1 MAGTGYDRQ
10 LTIFSP
16 EGRLYQVEYALRSV
30 KCENLTTVGIC
41 GGDAACIIT
50 QKKLPDRLVDP
61 TTVTHFHRISKH
73 VGCCQAG
80 IYADGKL
87 IAQRSQ
93 YNSSKFELDYGYEMP
108 VSLVAKKTADFAQ
121 MLTQHAY
128 MRPFGVSSMFI
139 GWDEETD
146 APQLWRSDPA
156 GSVAAFRGCAAGEKE
171 QEAFNN
177 LEKRKVAKD
186 MKTDDVICM
195 AIDCLQTVTSSEFKV
210 GDVEISV
217 VSKEHTEFHILNAK
231 DVEKYLLMASAKD

>member
-16 EGRLYQVEYALRSV
+16 EGRLYQVEYALKAT
-30 KCENLTTVGIC
+30 KCESLTTVGVC
-41 GGDAACIIT
+41 SDEAACIIT

-61 TTVTHFHRISKH
+61 STVTHLHRISKH
-73 VGCCQAG
+73 VGCCMSG
-80 IYADGKL
+80 IYADGKV

-93 YNSSKFELDYGYEMP
+93 YYASKFQLDYGYEMP

-139 GWDEETD
+139 GWDEVSG
-146 APQLWRSDPA
+146 PQLWRSDPA

-177 LEKRKVAKD
+177 LEKKKITKELTVDQVVCQAL
-186 MKTDDVICM
+186 
-195 AIDCLQTVTSSEFKV
+195 DCLQTVTSSEFKAT
-210 GDVEISV
+210 DIEIAIVTKDNKLFHLLSQQEI
-217 VSKEHTEFHILNAK
+217 EHYLVLASEK
-231 DVEKYLLMASAKD
+231 D